1 MEVFEEETVA
11 TVVADCMFD
20 NCDTPAGRKISGTA
34 GHSAELHPCPWC
46 DFVLIDLNKP
56 QLFSPNGEKQIYND
70 CKMLK
75 QHSLQPKRRSFT
87 SEARISIQNS
97 CACTP
102 SADSS

>member
-70 CKMLK
+70 C
-75 QHSLQPKRRSFT
+75 RT
-87 SEARISIQNS
+87 
-97 CACTP
+97 
-102 SADSS
+102 